1 MMVSNSILNYVEESA
16 IVIDSTK
23 GIGRGNA
30 EKLVDTG
37 ENIVLIVRSGKDV
50 RSVAKKLNERGS
62 GQIICVAANILDTPE
77 M

>member
-1 MMVSNSILNYVEESA
+1 MVSHSVLNYVEGSA

-37 ENIVLIVRSGKDV
+37 ENVVLIARSGKDV
-50 RSVAKKLNERGS
+50 RSVAKKLN
-62 GQIICVAANILDTPE
+62 
-77 M
+77 